1 MLSLSLSGR
10 FKLNLLNV
18 FFLFTTHPQIDL
30 TDDQKTLITTV
41 MKLHMGDEKVLIAA
55 IELLQNLVVTTE
67 PDDILI
73 KKVGSVTGLL
83 LV

>member
-1 MLSLSLSGR
+1 
-10 FKLNLLNV
+10 
-18 FFLFTTHPQIDL
+18 
-30 TDDQKTLITTV
+30 

-73 KKVGSVTGLL
+73 QKVSYITNTALKLL
-83 LV
+83 TQIYNII

>member
-1 MLSLSLSGR
+1 MLSLSSSGQ
-10 FKLNLLNV
+10 FKLHLLNV

-73 KKVGSVTGLL
+73 KKVGSITGLL
-83 LV
+83 LI